1 VSLTRVLRYTDAE
14 EMAAGV
20 AEHLVQ
26 HVVALQDR
34 QPQVHVSLAEG
45 EVAQRAYAHF
55 ATLATAAGLDPARL
69 ELWWS
74 SERFVPTT
82 DPNRHAT
89 QALAVLARTFTLVPG
104 QTHPMPPKE
113 GQADPD
119 EAAFAYAT
127 ELGTTV
133 FDVCLLDMGAD
144 GHVAAI
150 FPEHASMKG
159 QEGSSALAVGV
170 SNAPDQPR
178 ERVTLTFQA
187 INRSRQVWV
196 MASGTDRRRSL
207 DRVFSGDPT
216 LPASHVHGVDK
227 TLWFLDLAAAAD
239 LPEYRCD
246 L

>member
-1 VSLTRVLRYTDAE
+1 MSLTRVLRYTDVDE
-14 EMAAGV
+14 VAAGV
-20 AEHLVQ
+20 ARHLVEHLI
-26 HVVALQDR
+26 ALQDR
-34 QPQVHVSLAEG
+34 QPHVHLSLAG
-45 EVAQRAYAHF
+45 GDVAQQAYAHF
-55 ATLATAAGLDPARL
+55 ATLATTAGLDPAGL
-69 ELWWS
+69 DLWWS

-82 DPNRHAT
+82 DPDRHAT

-127 ELGTTV
+127 ELGSTV
-133 FDVCLLDMGAD
+133 FDVCLLEMGAD

-150 FPEHASMKG
+150 FPDHPSMKA
-159 QEGSSALAVGV
+159 QEGSSALAMGV
-170 SNAPDQPR
+170 SNAPGQPS

-196 MASGTDRRRSL
+196 MASGVDRCSIL
-207 DRVFSGDPT
+207 TRVFAGDPT